1 MTNEERAL
9 DAVSHLQTAALEMIA
24 AARAVL
30 DVAEDL
36 LKDPAPIIA
45 MAAAAAA
52 QGRRVADAATD
63 SAGSPDSSTTE
74 TDDDERPARV
84 QHIAVS

>member
-9 DAVSHLQTAALEMIA
+9 EAVAHIQTAALEMIA

-36 LKDPAPIIA
+36 VKDPAPIIA
-45 MAAAAAA
+45 MAAQAAAT
-52 QGRRVADAATD
+52 GRRVADAGAASSPASGGPD
-63 SAGSPDSSTTE
+63 SARS
-74 TDDDERPARV
+74 ERPARV

>member
-45 MAAAAAA
+45 MAAAAA